1 MKYGAPVLCNEL
13 FWSLGNSMAAVVLGR
28 IGAEAVAANSICDI
42 VFQMTS
48 FFIWGAA
55 NAASVMTG
63 NTIGAGEKERRPG
76 TVQNLYCH
84 QSGVG
89 HSRFADDP
97 GTQGL
102 YGGFL

>member
-1 MKYGAPVLCNEL
+1 M
-13 FWSLGNSMAAVVLGR
+13 SAVVLGR

-63 NTIGAGEKERRPG
+63 QYHWRR
-76 TVQNLYCH
+76 
-84 QSGVG
+84 
-89 HSRFADDP
+89 
-97 GTQGL
+97 
-102 YGGFL
+102 

>member
-1 MKYGAPVLCNEL
+1 
-13 FWSLGNSMAAVVLGR
+13 
-28 IGAEAVAANSICDI
+28 
-42 VFQMTS
+42 MTS

-63 NTIGAGEKERRPG
+63 NTIGAGEKEKARA
-76 TVQNLYCH
+76 
-84 QSGVG
+84 QSKTFIVISLGFG